1 MDKKLRLQNITL
13 KDHFKR
19 YGANYDIFLKS
30 VILNFRW
37 NTLIYSLYQKQ
48 LDVDEE
54 LIKSELNKQIK
65 KKKEIT
71 EFNLSEIVLENWD
84 EKKLNIVQKSIKEA
98 GFEKT
103 ASLYSNSVSS
113 EKGGSIGWV
122 NSESIS
128 SNYLKEIMNLKI
140 KQVSNPIQINKNIVI
155 IKLNDKRTFSKNNL
169 NLVKIKNN
177 IITKKKE
184 EKLSIFSNSH
194 YLNLEKK
201 VYIEI
206 NE

>member
-1 MDKKLRLQNITL
+1 M
-13 KDHFKR
+13 
-19 YGANYDIFLKS
+19 
-30 VILNFRW
+30 
-37 NTLIYSLYQKQ
+37 
-48 LDVDEE
+48 
-54 LIKSELNKQIK
+54 
-65 KKKEIT
+65 
-71 EFNLSEIVLENWD
+71 ENWD

-113 EKGGSIGWV
+113 EKGGFIGWV
-122 NSESIS
+122 ISESIS

-184 EKLSIFSNSH
+184 EN
-194 YLNLEKK
+194 
-201 VYIEI
+201 
-206 NE
+206 